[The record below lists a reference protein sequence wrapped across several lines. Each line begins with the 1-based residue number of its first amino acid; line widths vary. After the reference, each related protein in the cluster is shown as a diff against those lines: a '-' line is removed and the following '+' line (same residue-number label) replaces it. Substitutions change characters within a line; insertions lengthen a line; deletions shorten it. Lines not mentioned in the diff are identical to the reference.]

1 MLPFAENP
9 PDVNK
14 SQNADCRQKSFFVGY
29 MPILPFNTNDKTMSN
44 MAKPC
49 HFGLK

>member
-1 MLPFAENP
+1 MLPFVENP
-9 PDVNK
+9 PDANK
-14 SQNADCRQKSFFVGY
+14 SQDVDGRQKLFFVGY
-29 MPILPFNTNDKTMSN
+29 MPILSFNSNDKTMSN